1 MKKKFLKLLQP
12 QSHPSGFYAVANAH
26 GNNSVTRKNRQ
37 MFIKVI
43 KMIPLEKLK
52 ILTPLQNFPKNV
64 GDLGKI
70 IVAKSFEKLPKVQ

>member
-26 GNNSVTRKNRQ
+26 GNNSVTRKKLPNVYKSYKNDSTR
-37 MFIKVI
+37 
-43 KMIPLEKLK
+43 KLK